1 MVSVPAGETE
11 RLNTEKMLT
20 DSVEPFSP
28 VTVSG
33 NKVDRLQTPLFP
45 HFISYNTMC
54 LSTQCV
60 CVCAFGSVLLCC
72 VCFCASPVSV
82 CVLLHSSVLCGV
94 NHSAHEQ
101 QARSGFVVQKEEEG
115 PVDDEGGWQRV
126 SRDSH

>member
-1 MVSVPAGETE
+1 MVSAPAGETE

-20 DSVEPFSP
+20 DLVEPFSH

-60 CVCAFGSVLLCC
+60 CVCVCLALCC
-72 VCFCASPVSV
+72 CVVCVCVRLQSVFVCFFTAQFCVGSITLPMNNRLEVASWYRKKKKG
-82 CVLLHSSVLCGV
+82 LLTMKVAGR
-94 NHSAHEQ
+94 E
-101 QARSGFVVQKEEEG
+101 
-115 PVDDEGGWQRV
+115 
-126 SRDSH
+126 